1 MAHIALIGASG
12 NVGPRLLR
20 ELSYRGTRTRSNRAS
35 ASPSDWTTIG
45 GNHCSDPT
53 ACPQCGAPPTSNL
66 KVNVVTKT
74 IYLTYLFDPLCGWCY
89 GASPALEGLL
99 QQDGLVLTIIPT
111 GLFAGP
117 GAFPMNAG
125 FAAHAWEADQRIA
138 KLTGQVFSEDY
149 RRNVLE
155 SGTGRWIPAP
165 LRWR

>member
-1 MAHIALIGASG
+1 M
-12 NVGPRLLR
+12 
-20 ELSYRGTRTRSNRAS
+20 
-35 ASPSDWTTIG
+35 
-45 GNHCSDPT
+45 
-53 ACPQCGAPPTSNL
+53 
-66 KVNVVTKT
+66 TKT